1 MKKSKIIYKKNLYI
15 NLEDLN
21 KHFLIYNGKTFQKL
35 YTTRG
40 MLGFRFGQFVLTRKI
55 VSFNKKK

>member
-1 MKKSKIIYKKNLYI
+1 MKVQIIYKKNLHI
-15 NLEDLN
+15 GLKHLN

-35 YTTRG
+35 YISRG
-40 MLGFRFGQFVLTRKI
+40 MIGFRFGEFVLTRKV